1 MQIVNIPTRHTK
13 QDYENI
19 WAVELIGCIIIFFVN
34 KKYIS
39 LKYVDLNITQIGVQY
54 RCSLWTLKGWKIIS
68 FMIVYGLIFLSLLTC
83 VFNWKEI
90 KIVVSYNRYKIV
102 YPGKRYFLHQND
114 FLSVLSIWALRQ
126 KNNSANN
133 GCKETWIIEKKVVN
147 IS

>member
-1 MQIVNIPTRHTK
+1 MYDNIF
-13 QDYENI
+13 I
-19 WAVELIGCIIIFFVN
+19 N

-39 LKYVDLNITQIGVQY
+39 LKYTITKQPLNQSRVIVQFYILHRSWHVDLNITQIVVQY
-54 RCSLWTLKGWKIIS
+54 RRTLWTLKGWKIIS
-68 FMIVYGLIFLSLLTC
+68 IMIVYGLILLFLLTC